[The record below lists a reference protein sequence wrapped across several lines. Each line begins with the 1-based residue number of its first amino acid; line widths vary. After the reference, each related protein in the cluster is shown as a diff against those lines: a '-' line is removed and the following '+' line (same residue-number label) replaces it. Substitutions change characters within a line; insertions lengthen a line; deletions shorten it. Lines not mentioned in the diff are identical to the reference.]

1 MRPIKNVQ
9 DGSPQR
15 AGGFVEALRP
25 CGAGCMAACR
35 CKAVWLCVCVCV
47 CVCACARVR
56 VRACVRVCVRACAL
70 SSSPRCGEKG
80 LGSAKPERHLTQCSI
95 SSFFVGLTNKGG

>member
-47 CVCACARVR
+47 CVCVRARAC
-56 VRACVRVCVRACAL
+56 ACVRVCVCACARVRFRHL
-70 SSSPRCGEKG
+70 RGVVRKG
-80 LGSAKPERHLTQCSI
+80 LEVQSQ
-95 SSFFVGLTNKGG
+95 KGI